1 MSESFIQMI
10 HTNKQI
16 HSVTS
21 HLLVTNPQ
29 NGLCHYFLTVLFRI
43 AQIHKII
50 GNIVSKML
58 VSSLSQ
64 FI

>member
-43 AQIHKII
+43 AQI
-50 GNIVSKML
+50 L
-58 VSSLSQ
+58 
-64 FI
+64 

>member
-10 HTNKQI
+10 HPNKQI

-29 NGLCHYFLTVLFRI
+29 KWIMSLFLTVFFGI
-43 AQIHKII
+43 AKIHKII
-50 GNIVSKML
+50 DNIVSKML